1 MEAWPKISIKYW
13 ITESY
18 GRCLKIWTGVFFRS
32 NSSFNTLQTNH
43 GIRIGTCSEM
53 SETLQKMMSVLLN
66 LERNIL
72 SFPPSNQSATRWHR
86 FAVGNQQKAKVL
98 LGWASG
104 ITSTIRQIL
113 SYIYISADPGWCK
126 GERTREEEEQLQCQS
141 LQRTT
146 ATTKNQQQPTASN
159 QQPVACCQQMKHFFL

>member
-1 MEAWPKISIKYW
+1 
-13 ITESY
+13 
-18 GRCLKIWTGVFFRS
+18 
-32 NSSFNTLQTNH
+32 
-43 GIRIGTCSEM
+43 
-53 SETLQKMMSVLLN
+53 MMSVLLN

-146 ATTKNQQQPTASN
+146 ATTKNQQQPTASK
-159 QQPVACCQQMKHFFL
+159 QQPVACCQQMKHFSVGFHQPQPFLNFLIGTQPLLDFLRLTVTLQPWGVGWG